1 MSEGPAGAMGR
12 FLQGWRNE
20 ARFAQRLRNITH
32 LLAGNFA
39 SSFIGLIGFA
49 LTARALGPSQYG
61 VLALCFAYA
70 RGMERLIAFRSWQ
83 PLIKY
88 GAEALHDDEL
98 EPLGALFKFGLL
110 LDIGTAL
117 LAWAIAVLLVLLAG
131 PKVGISQDMS
141 RFVILFCTVLPFQ
154 MTGMSIAVLRLF
166 DRYQVLAYA
175 QVVGSCIRALLC
187 ALGLAA
193 NWGLTEF
200 LLLWAGTQILGSVN
214 MTILAFIELRARGIT
229 NVMSAPLRGI
239 TTRFPGLFKF
249 SVSSNLSL
257 TIRSSANELDTLL
270 VGYLTDPASAGLYHI
285 AKRIGR
291 IAQQAGGQVQAV
303 LFPDLARAWASNDLA
318 AFRKMIAQ
326 AQLLLICLGV
336 TALIIIAAAIN
347 RVLELTAG
355 PEFVAAG
362 PLVVIQMAAVILILN
377 ATILYSALLAM
388 SLESSALRNT
398 FVAIAFFH
406 LTLILLVPTF
416 GPMGANIAHIVMA
429 CIWLTG
435 MTAAYRRRLRQPIR

>member
-1 MSEGPAGAMGR
+1 MGR
-12 FLQGWRNE
+12 LLQGWGNE
-20 ARFAQRLRNITH
+20 ARFAQRLRNIGH

-61 VLALCFAYA
+61 ILALCFAYA
-70 RGMERLIAFRSWQ
+70 RGIERLVAFRSWQ

-88 GAEALHDDEL
+88 GAEALHNEEL
-98 EPLGALFKFGLL
+98 EALKALFKFGLL

-117 LAWAIAVLLVLLAG
+117 LAWATAVLLVLVAG
-131 PKVGISQDMS
+131 PQIGISEEAS
-141 RFVILFCTVLPFQ
+141 RLVILFCTVLPFQ
-154 MTGMSIAVLRLF
+154 MTGMSVAALRLF

-175 QVVGSCIRALLC
+175 QVVGSGIRVLLC
-187 ALGLAA
+187 AIGLAA

-200 LLLWAGTQILGSVN
+200 LLLWAGTQILGSIN
-214 MTILAFIELRARGIT
+214 MTVLAFVELRARGIT
-229 NVMSAPLRGI
+229 DVMSAPLRGA
-239 TTRFPGLFKF
+239 TKRFPGLYGF

-257 TIRSSANELDTLL
+257 TIRASANELDTLL
-270 VGYLTDPASAGLYHI
+270 VGLLTDPASAGLYHI

-326 AQLLLICLGV
+326 AQLLLICFGV
-336 TALIIIAAAIN
+336 IALIVIAAAIDK
-347 RVLELTAG
+347 VLELTAG

-362 PLVVIQMAAVILILN
+362 PLVMVQMVAVIFILN

-388 SLESSALRNT
+388 SLERSALRSI
-398 FVAIAFFH
+398 FIAIAFFH
-406 LTLILLVPTF
+406 LTLILLVPTL

-429 CIWLTG
+429 CIWVTG
-435 MTAAYRRRLRQPIR
+435 MVAAYRQRLRAASD